1 VAEKLTG
8 RRALSEPP
16 MSRATFEPRL
26 ISMRSR
32 VAEPGA
38 SYPWH
43 SHPFEELSLV
53 TDDSSLIG
61 YGAGTR
67 PTLPNTLFLVHPG
80 EQHGGWHTPRQT
92 PRYWVVHFSLGTA
105 SYRMLDR
112 LAETVPDRRVWALSV
127 DQVETFKWL
136 FLQIL
141 NEQIQQRSHC
151 VLAESAWL
159 QLLLLSIQRWAAG
172 ETTATLTRGVANP
185 NLLRLWHL
193 VNACAENPREAI
205 RQIHDM
211 PNYDSLRH
219 GFRKAFG
226 CPPRGMILRLRMQ
239 FAKNLLLESGLS
251 IKEIATRTGYARQ
264 HEFART
270 FHQYV
275 GLAPSQWRR
284 NPFLAPGG
292 ADSTT

>member
-1 VAEKLTG
+1 
-8 RRALSEPP
+8 
-16 MSRATFEPRL
+16 
-26 ISMRSR
+26 MRCR

-43 SHPFEELSLV
+43 SHPFEEVTLV
-53 TDDSSLIG
+53 TDDSSLMG
-61 YGAGTR
+61 YGAGKR
-67 PTLPNTLFLVHPG
+67 PTHPNTLFFLHRG
-80 EQHGGWHTPRQT
+80 ERHGGWHTPRQT
-92 PRYWVVHFSLGTA
+92 PRYWVVHFSA
-105 SYRMLDR
+105 SPACYRMLDR
-112 LAETVPDRRVWALSV
+112 LAKADPERRVWALSR

-136 FLQIL
+136 FLQVL

-172 ETTATLTRGVANP
+172 ETITPLTREVANP

-193 VNACAENPREAI
+193 VNACAEDPSDAL
-205 RQIHDM
+205 RQIHGM
-211 PNYDSLRH
+211 PHYDSLRH

-226 CPPRGMILRLRMQ
+226 CSPREMILRLRMQ

-251 IKEIATRTGYARQ
+251 IKEIATRAGYARQ

-270 FHQYV
+270 FHKYV
-275 GLAPSQWRR
+275 GVAPSQWRR

-292 ADSTT
+292 SDSTT